1 MSIGDTLHTGK
12 EVKFKQMPSFSP
24 EVFAYI
30 SNPNPSKY
38 KNYRKGLDQL
48 LEEGAVS
55 VLRDRSDR
63 GQAMTGG
70 VPILAAVGQLQFEV
84 VKFRLEHEYGVEA
97 VLKPMEYNSAQWA
110 LGGWEAVDRAH
121 EDGKLFGTH
130 IAQDKWQRPVILF
143 RNQWKVA
150 QLKRTDEDHG
160 LRLTPCAPT
169 PD

>member
-1 MSIGDTLHTGK
+1 
-12 EVKFKQMPSFSP
+12 MPSFSP

-38 KNYRKGLDQL
+38 KNYRKGLEQL

-55 VLRDRSDR
+55 VLRDRSDNS
-63 GQAMTGG
+63 GMSSTGG
-70 VPILAAVGQLQFEV
+70 SPILAAVGQLQFEV

-97 VLKPMEYNSAQWA
+97 QLKPLDYTSAQWA
-110 LGGWEAVDRAH
+110 LGGWSSVDKAY

-130 IAQDKWQRPVILF
+130 IAKDKWARPVILF
-143 RNQWKVA
+143 RNHWKVA
-150 QLKRTDEDHG
+150 QLKKTDDEHG